1 MLSMTLNTMQQ
12 IFYEFLFSWNYCYF
26 DLEKVQSDSP
36 QIRGEHDN
44 SRSYIKADFQSVLRS
59 LSGLMLVRLT
69 DIRGKSMLFV
79 TNCLPYLQGAFKFF
93 LQ

>member
-44 SRSYIKADFQSVLRS
+44 SRSYI
-59 LSGLMLVRLT
+59 
-69 DIRGKSMLFV
+69 
-79 TNCLPYLQGAFKFF
+79 N
-93 LQ
+93 